1 MKTYKL
7 YILGWMLLGTLTT
20 RAQNSI
26 DQVLKSIETNNKSL
40 QANTKMTD
48 AQKLEAQTGKFLAN
62 PSVEWE
68 QMWGNRNNP
77 GSEYT
82 LTVKQSLDFPTT
94 YSNKNKLANL
104 KANTIGFQ
112 SAAYRQQLLLNAK
125 QTCIEIIYLR
135 KQKSLLDERLA
146 NAETMFALYKKR
158 FESGDANQLELNKIQ
173 LELLNAQNQSRLNK
187 AALTAAEEQLRN
199 LNGGNP
205 ITFDAT
211 DYPTGEELI
220 NFDQLQA
227 AFMEA
232 DPNLKSLTGDQ
243 EIANREVKLS
253 RSLTL
258 PKFDVGYKRN
268 AAKDHVASNGFMVG
282 VSIPLFENKNTVKK
296 AKAQAEFA
304 TASLEDN
311 RLNLKTNL
319 QQLYQQAEALQISRA
334 DYAKVLEQ
342 QRNIELLNKALNAGQ
357 LSVIDYFTELTT
369 IYDSHQSYLD
379 VEKEYHSILAQLYQ
393 YKLYA

>member
-199 LNGGNP
+199 FNGGNP

-268 AAKDHVASNGFMVG
+268 AASDHVASNGFMVG

-357 LSVIDYFTELTT
+357 LSVIDYFTELST

-393 YKLYA
+393 YKL

>member
-199 LNGGNP
+199 LNWGNP

-211 DYPTGEELI
+211 DYPAGEELI

-268 AAKDHVASNGFMVG
+268 AASDHVASNGFMVG

-393 YKLYA
+393 YKL

>member
-199 LNGGNP
+199 FNGGNP

-268 AAKDHVASNGFMVG
+268 AASHHVASNGFMVG

-357 LSVIDYFTELTT
+357 LSVIDYFTELST

-393 YKLYA
+393 YKL

>member
-199 LNGGNP
+199 LNGGKP

-211 DYPTGEELI
+211 DYPAGEELI
-220 NFDQLQA
+220 NFDQLQV

-268 AAKDHVASNGFMVG
+268 AASDHVASNGFMVG

-304 TASLEDN
+304 MASLEDN

-357 LSVIDYFTELTT
+357 LSVIDYFTELST

-379 VEKEYHSILAQLYQ
+379 VEKEYHNILAQLYQ
-393 YKLYA
+393 YKL

>member
-1 MKTYKL
+1 MKTYTL
-7 YILGWMLLGTLTT
+7 YILGSILLGTLTT
-20 RAQNSI
+20 RAQSSI

-94 YSNKNKLANL
+94 YSNKNKLAKL

-158 FESGDANQLELNKIQ
+158 FESGGANQLELNKIQ

-220 NFDQLQA
+220 NFDLLQA
-227 AFMEA
+227 AFLDA

-258 PKFDVGYKRN
+258 PKFDVGYKRS
-268 AAKDHVASNGFMVG
+268 AASDHVASNGFMVG
-282 VSIPLFENKNTVKK
+282 VSIPLFENKNMVKK

-319 QQLYQQAEALQISRA
+319 QQLYQQAEALQISCA

-342 QRNIELLNKALNAGQ
+342 QRNIELLNKAMNAGQ
-357 LSVIDYFTELTT
+357 LSVIDYFTELST

-393 YKLYA
+393 YKL

>member
-48 AQKLEAQTGKFLAN
+48 AQKFEAQTGKFLAN

-199 LNGGNP
+199 FNGGNS

-393 YKLYA
+393 YKL

>member
-7 YILGWMLLGTLTT
+7 YILGLMLLGSLTT
-20 RAQNSI
+20 RAQSSI
-26 DQVLKSIETNNKSL
+26 DQVLRSIETNNKSL

-199 LNGGNP
+199 LNGGKP

-211 DYPTGEELI
+211 DYPAGKELI

-227 AFMEA
+227 AFMDA
-232 DPNLKSLTGDQ
+232 DPNLKSLTGNQ
-243 EIANREVKLS
+243 ELANREVKLS

-268 AAKDHVASNGFMVG
+268 AASDHVASNGFMVG

-357 LSVIDYFTELTT
+357 LSVIDYFTELST

-393 YKLYA
+393 YKL

>member
-7 YILGWMLLGTLTT
+7 YILGLMLLGTLTT
-20 RAQNSI
+20 RAQSSI
-26 DQVLKSIETNNKSL
+26 DQVLRSIETNNKSL

-199 LNGGNP
+199 LNGGKP

-393 YKLYA
+393 YKL

>member
-7 YILGWMLLGTLTT
+7 YILGLMLLGSLTT
-20 RAQNSI
+20 RAQSSI
-26 DQVLKSIETNNKSL
+26 DQVLRSIETNNKSL

-393 YKLYA
+393 YKL

>member
-7 YILGWMLLGTLTT
+7 YILGLMLLGTLTT
-20 RAQNSI
+20 RAQSSI
-26 DQVLKSIETNNKSL
+26 DQVLRSIETNNKSL

-205 ITFDAT
+205 ITLDAT
-211 DYPTGEELI
+211 DYPAGEELI
-220 NFDQLQA
+220 NFEQLQA
-227 AFMEA
+227 AFMDA

-268 AAKDHVASNGFMVG
+268 AASDHVASNGFMVG
-282 VSIPLFENKNTVKK
+282 VSIPLFDNKNTVKK

-342 QRNIELLNKALNAGQ
+342 QGNIELLNKALNAGQ
-357 LSVIDYFTELTT
+357 LSVIDYFTELST

-393 YKLYA
+393 YKL

>member
-7 YILGWMLLGTLTT
+7 YILGLMLLGSLTT
-20 RAQNSI
+20 RAQSSI
-26 DQVLKSIETNNKSL
+26 DQVLRSIETNNKSL

-199 LNGGNP
+199 LNGGKP

-211 DYPTGEELI
+211 DYPAGEELI

-227 AFMEA
+227 AFMDA
-232 DPNLKSLTGDQ
+232 DPNLKSLTGNQ

-268 AAKDHVASNGFMVG
+268 AASDHVASNGFMVG

-357 LSVIDYFTELTT
+357 LSVIDYFTELST

-379 VEKEYHSILAQLYQ
+379 IEKEYHSILAQLYQ
-393 YKLYA
+393 YKL

>member
-1 MKTYKL
+1 MKTHKL
-7 YILGWMLLGTLTT
+7 YILGLMLLGTLST
-20 RAQNSI
+20 RAQSCI
-26 DQVLKSIETNNKSL
+26 EQVLKSIETNNKSL

-48 AQKLEAQTGKFLAN
+48 TQKLEAQTGKFLAN

-77 GSEYT
+77 GSEYS
-82 LTVKQSLDFPTT
+82 LSVKQSLDFPTT
-94 YSNKNKLANL
+94 YANKNKLATL

-112 SAAYRQQLLLNAK
+112 AAAYRQQLLLNAK

-135 KQKSLLDERLA
+135 KQKKLLDERLA
-146 NAETMFALYKKR
+146 NAEAMFSLYKKR

-173 LELLNAQNQSRLNK
+173 LELLNAQNQSRLNT

-199 LNGGNP
+199 LNGGSP
-205 ITFDAT
+205 ISFEAT
-211 DYPTGEELI
+211 DYPAGESLI
-220 NFDQLQA
+220 DFEQLQT
-227 AFMEA
+227 AFMAA

-258 PKFDVGYKRN
+258 PKFDIGYKRSASPDN
-268 AAKDHVASNGFMVG
+268 VASNGFVVG

-311 RLNLKTNL
+311 RLNLITNL
-319 QQLYQQAEALQISRA
+319 RQLYQQAEALQISRA

-357 LSVIDYFTELTT
+357 LSVIDYFTELST

-379 VEKEYHSILAQLYQ
+379 VEKEYHNILAQLYQ
-393 YKLYA
+393 YKL

>member
-20 RAQNSI
+20 RAQSSI
-26 DQVLKSIETNNKSL
+26 DQVLRSIETNNKSL

-199 LNGGNP
+199 FNGGNS

-393 YKLYA
+393 YKL

>member
-7 YILGWMLLGTLTT
+7 YILGLMLLGSLTT

-199 LNGGNP
+199 LNGGKP

-211 DYPTGEELI
+211 DYPAGEELI

-227 AFMEA
+227 AFMDA
-232 DPNLKSLTGDQ
+232 DPNLKSLTGNQ

-357 LSVIDYFTELTT
+357 LSVIDYFTELST

-393 YKLYA
+393 YKL

>member
-7 YILGWMLLGTLTT
+7 YILGLMLLGSLTT
-20 RAQNSI
+20 RAQSSI
-26 DQVLKSIETNNKSL
+26 DQVLRSIETNNKSL

-68 QMWGNRNNP
+68 QMWGNRNNS

-187 AALTAAEEQLRN
+187 AALTTAEEQLRN
-199 LNGGNP
+199 LNGGKP

-211 DYPTGEELI
+211 DYPAGEELI

-268 AAKDHVASNGFMVG
+268 AASDHVASNGFMVG

-357 LSVIDYFTELTT
+357 LSVIDYFTELST

-393 YKLYA
+393 YKL

>member
-1 MKTYKL
+1 MKTHKL
-7 YILGWMLLGTLTT
+7 YMLGLMLLGTLTT

-158 FESGDANQLELNKIQ
+158 FESGGANQLELNKIQ

-220 NFDQLQA
+220 NFDLLQA
-227 AFMEA
+227 AFLDA

-258 PKFDVGYKRN
+258 PKFDVGYKRS
-268 AAKDHVASNGFMVG
+268 AASDHVASNGFMVG
-282 VSIPLFENKNTVKK
+282 VSIPLFENKNMVKK

-319 QQLYQQAEALQISRA
+319 QQLYQQAEALQISCA

-342 QRNIELLNKALNAGQ
+342 QRNIELLNKAMNAGQ
-357 LSVIDYFTELTT
+357 LSVIDYFTELST

-393 YKLYA
+393 YKL

>member
-211 DYPTGEELI
+211 DYPAGEELI
-220 NFDQLQA
+220 NFEQLQA

-296 AKAQAEFA
+296 AKAQAEFV

-379 VEKEYHSILAQLYQ
+379 VEKEYHNILAQLYQ
-393 YKLYA
+393 YKL

>member
-1 MKTYKL
+1 
-7 YILGWMLLGTLTT
+7 MLLGSLTT
-20 RAQNSI
+20 RAQSSI
-26 DQVLKSIETNNKSL
+26 DQVLRSIETNNKSL

-199 LNGGNP
+199 LNGGKP

-211 DYPTGEELI
+211 DYPAGEELI

-227 AFMEA
+227 AFMDA
-232 DPNLKSLTGDQ
+232 DPNLKSLTGNQ

-268 AAKDHVASNGFMVG
+268 AASDHVASNGFMVG

-357 LSVIDYFTELTT
+357 LSVIDYFTELST

-393 YKLYA
+393 YKL

>member
-7 YILGWMLLGTLTT
+7 YILGLMLLGSLTT
-20 RAQNSI
+20 RAQSSI
-26 DQVLKSIETNNKSL
+26 DQVLRSIETNNKSL

-199 LNGGNP
+199 LNGGKP

-211 DYPTGEELI
+211 DYPAGEELI

-227 AFMEA
+227 AFMDA
-232 DPNLKSLTGDQ
+232 DPNLKSLTGNQ

-357 LSVIDYFTELTT
+357 LSVIDYFTELST

-393 YKLYA
+393 YKL

>member
-1 MKTYKL
+1 
-7 YILGWMLLGTLTT
+7 MLLGTLTT

-199 LNGGNP
+199 FNGGNP

-232 DPNLKSLTGDQ
+232 DPNLKSLTEDQ

-319 QQLYQQAEALQISRA
+319 QQLYQQAEALQISRT

-393 YKLYA
+393 YKL

>member
-26 DQVLKSIETNNKSL
+26 DQVLKSIETNTKSL

-199 LNGGNP
+199 LNGGKP

-211 DYPTGEELI
+211 DYPAGEELI

-268 AAKDHVASNGFMVG
+268 AASDHVASNGFMVG

-379 VEKEYHSILAQLYQ
+379 VEKEYHNILAQLYQ
-393 YKLYA
+393 YKL

>member
-7 YILGWMLLGTLTT
+7 YILGLMLLGTLTT

-48 AQKLEAQTGKFLAN
+48 AQKLEAQTEKFLAN

-104 KANTIGFQ
+104 KANTIVFQ

-199 LNGGNP
+199 LNGGKP

-268 AAKDHVASNGFMVG
+268 AASDHVASNGFMVG

-393 YKLYA
+393 YKL

>member
-7 YILGWMLLGTLTT
+7 YILGLMLLGSLTT
-20 RAQNSI
+20 RAQSSI
-26 DQVLKSIETNNKSL
+26 DQVLRSIETNNKSL

-199 LNGGNP
+199 LNGGKP

-211 DYPTGEELI
+211 DYPAGEELI

-227 AFMEA
+227 AFMDA
-232 DPNLKSLTGDQ
+232 DPNLKSLTGNQ

-268 AAKDHVASNGFMVG
+268 AASDHVASNGFMVG

-393 YKLYA
+393 YKL

>member
-7 YILGWMLLGTLTT
+7 YILGWMLLGTITT

-211 DYPTGEELI
+211 DYPAGEELI

-268 AAKDHVASNGFMVG
+268 AASDHVASNGFMVG

-357 LSVIDYFTELTT
+357 LSVIDYFTELST

-393 YKLYA
+393 YKL

>member
-26 DQVLKSIETNNKSL
+26 DQVLRSIETNNKSL

-199 LNGGNP
+199 LNGGKP

-211 DYPTGEELI
+211 DYPAGEELI

-227 AFMEA
+227 AFMDA
-232 DPNLKSLTGDQ
+232 DPNLKSLTGNQ

-268 AAKDHVASNGFMVG
+268 AASDHVASNGFMVG

-296 AKAQAEFA
+296 TKAQAEFA

-357 LSVIDYFTELTT
+357 LSVIDYFTELST

-393 YKLYA
+393 YKL

>member
-7 YILGWMLLGTLTT
+7 YILGLMLLGTLTT

-393 YKLYA
+393 YKL

>member
-7 YILGWMLLGTLTT
+7 YILGLMLLGTLTT

-26 DQVLKSIETNNKSL
+26 DQVLKSIENNNKSL
-40 QANTKMTD
+40 QANQKMTD

-135 KQKSLLDERLA
+135 KQKNLLDERLA

-199 LNGGNP
+199 LNGGDP

-211 DYPTGEELI
+211 DYPAGEELI

-268 AAKDHVASNGFMVG
+268 AASDHVASNGFMVG

-319 QQLYQQAEALQISRA
+319 QQLYQQAEALQISRT

-379 VEKEYHSILAQLYQ
+379 VEKDYHSILAQLYQ
-393 YKLYA
+393 YKL

>member
-7 YILGWMLLGTLTT
+7 YILGLMLLGTLTT
-20 RAQNSI
+20 RAQSSI

-135 KQKSLLDERLA
+135 KQKKLLDERLA
-146 NAETMFALYKKR
+146 NAETMFTLYKKR
-158 FESGDANQLELNKIQ
+158 LESGDANQLELNKIQ
-173 LELLNAQNQSRLNK
+173 LELLNAQNQNRLNK

-211 DYPTGEELI
+211 DYPVGEELI

-227 AFMEA
+227 AFMDA

-268 AAKDHVASNGFMVG
+268 AASDHVASNGFMVG

-379 VEKEYHSILAQLYQ
+379 VEKDYHSILAQLYQ
-393 YKLYA
+393 YKL

>member
-7 YILGWMLLGTLTT
+7 YILGLMLLGSLTT

-199 LNGGNP
+199 LNGGKP

-211 DYPTGEELI
+211 DYPAGEELI

-227 AFMEA
+227 AFMDA
-232 DPNLKSLTGDQ
+232 DPNLKSLTGNQ

-268 AAKDHVASNGFMVG
+268 AASDHVASNGFMVG

-296 AKAQAEFA
+296 TKAQAEFA

-357 LSVIDYFTELTT
+357 LSVIDYFTELST

-393 YKLYA
+393 YKL

>member
-7 YILGWMLLGTLTT
+7 YILGLMLLGTLTT
-20 RAQNSI
+20 RAQSSI
-26 DQVLKSIETNNKSL
+26 DQVLRNIETNNKSL

-199 LNGGNP
+199 LNGGKP

-211 DYPTGEELI
+211 DYPAGEELI

-227 AFMEA
+227 AFMDA
-232 DPNLKSLTGDQ
+232 DPNLKSLTGNQ

-268 AAKDHVASNGFMVG
+268 AASDHVASNGFMVG

-296 AKAQAEFA
+296 TKAQAEFA

-393 YKLYA
+393 YKL

>member
-173 LELLNAQNQSRLNK
+173 VELLNAQNQSRLNK

-199 LNGGNP
+199 FNGGNS

-393 YKLYA
+393 YKL

>member
-1 MKTYKL
+1 M
-7 YILGWMLLGTLTT
+7 YILGLMLLGTLTT
-20 RAQNSI
+20 RAQSSI
-26 DQVLKSIETNNKSL
+26 DQVLRNIETNNKSL

-199 LNGGNP
+199 LNGGKP

-211 DYPTGEELI
+211 DYPAGEELI

-227 AFMEA
+227 AFMDA
-232 DPNLKSLTGDQ
+232 DPNLKSLTGNQ

-268 AAKDHVASNGFMVG
+268 AASDHVASNGFMVG

-296 AKAQAEFA
+296 TKAQAEFA

-357 LSVIDYFTELTT
+357 LSVIDYFTELST

-393 YKLYA
+393 YKL

>member
-173 LELLNAQNQSRLNK
+173 LELLNAKNQSSLNK

-393 YKLYA
+393 YKL

>member
-211 DYPTGEELI
+211 DYPAGEELI

-227 AFMEA
+227 AFMDA
-232 DPNLKSLTGDQ
+232 DPNLKSLTGNQ

-268 AAKDHVASNGFMVG
+268 AASDHVASNGFMVG

-296 AKAQAEFA
+296 TKAQAEFA

-357 LSVIDYFTELTT
+357 LSVIDYFTELST

-393 YKLYA
+393 YKL

>member
-211 DYPTGEELI
+211 DYPVGEELI

-268 AAKDHVASNGFMVG
+268 AASDHVASNGFMVG

-393 YKLYA
+393 YKL

>member
-82 LTVKQSLDFPTT
+82 LTVKQSLYFPTT

-211 DYPTGEELI
+211 DYPAGEELI

-268 AAKDHVASNGFMVG
+268 AASDHVASNGFMVG

-393 YKLYA
+393 YKL

>member
-7 YILGWMLLGTLTT
+7 YILGLMLLGTLTT
-20 RAQNSI
+20 RAQSSI
-26 DQVLKSIETNNKSL
+26 DQVLRNIETNNKSL

-199 LNGGNP
+199 LNGGKP

-211 DYPTGEELI
+211 DYPAGEELI

-268 AAKDHVASNGFMVG
+268 AASDHVASNGFMVG

-296 AKAQAEFA
+296 TKAQAEFA

-357 LSVIDYFTELTT
+357 LSVIDYFTELST

-393 YKLYA
+393 YKL